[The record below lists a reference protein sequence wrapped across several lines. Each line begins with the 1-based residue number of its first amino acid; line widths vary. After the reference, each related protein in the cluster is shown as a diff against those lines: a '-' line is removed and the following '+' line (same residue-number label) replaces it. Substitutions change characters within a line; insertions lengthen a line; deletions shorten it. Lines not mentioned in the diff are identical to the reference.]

1 MKPLSP
7 PAVTALAAALLSAAV
22 VLALTGLLPAAAARA
37 DEPANLVANGDFS
50 EAADGAPARWHAAGD
65 RRVEQRLETARDADG
80 NPYARLV
87 CTRFEERGGASHAY
101 RAGRE
106 LFRIA
111 SLVVQQFDA
120 GQVVRPVIES
130 LRDATGETCFFTMYL
145 PAAREATVVEVAR
158 APHPLRYQ
166 VERFTHIPLA
176 WGALGRSILAHL
188 PAEDVAR
195 ILADAGPASATG
207 RRLPAA
213 GTLRAELSRI
223 ARRGYA
229 ISRGHNIAGA
239 VGLASAVLDAA
250 GGVVGSI
257 GLTMPESR
265 LTPAHAERFPDLVAS
280 HARRLSDTLGWRDP
294 QRDAARGAG

>member
-1 MKPLSP
+1 MRPGPP
-7 PAVTALAAALLSAAV
+7 PAREAAAPRAIIPAVMPPSDAHDVRSADDASGTVARVVRLLRCIAESDGDLSVKSLAASLRLPPSTVHRQLQLLAQSGIV
-22 VLALTGLLPAAAARA
+22 
-37 DEPANLVANGDFS
+37 
-50 EAADGAPARWHAAGD
+50 
-65 RRVEQRLETARDADG
+65 
-80 NPYARLV
+80 
-87 CTRFEERGGASHAY
+87 ERGGASHSY

-120 GQVVRPVIES
+120 GQAVRPVIES

-145 PAAREATVVEVAR
+145 PAAREATVIEVAR

-213 GTLRAELSRI
+213 RTLRAELSRI
-223 ARRGYA
+223 ARQGYA
-229 ISRGHNIAGA
+229 MSRGHNIAGA
-239 VGLASAVLDAA
+239 VGFASAVLDAA

-265 LTPAHAERFPDLVAS
+265 LTPAHAARFPDLVAS

-294 QRDAARGAG
+294 QRGAVRAPG

>member
-1 MKPLSP
+1 MPPRAVPDVRSADDASGTVARVVRLLRCIAESDGDLS
-7 PAVTALAAALLSAAV
+7 VKSLAASLQLPPSTVHRQLQLLAQSGIV
-22 VLALTGLLPAAAARA
+22 
-37 DEPANLVANGDFS
+37 
-50 EAADGAPARWHAAGD
+50 
-65 RRVEQRLETARDADG
+65 
-80 NPYARLV
+80 
-87 CTRFEERGGASHAY
+87 ERGGASHAY